1 MKSIRRGALLALLL
15 GLPGL
20 IYYALR
26 SQPPTLRILD
36 IADDRFA
43 GMLAGKTI
51 VQLTDIHL
59 SCNSTRAMQRLLHAL
74 DRLKPDLIFLT
85 GDYVPWYGEFA
96 DYEMVWRF
104 LEQLRAP
111 LGVYAVMGDADYTFP
126 RQSCAFC
133 HRPNSALP
141 PERHRVRFLRDETLT
156 LHINGQPLQ
165 IAGLDCGPRMQPQLE
180 KVRNFRFDRPTLFI
194 SHTSLAFYPVPDN
207 RPVIVL
213 SGDTHGGLLPMP
225 KWFWQRFKFKPDPE
239 HIYGFFQEGE
249 KMLYV
254 SSGTGNSSARIRIWP
269 PPEMVVIRFIP
280 ENLAGDR
287 RVIQKRTRLP

>member
-1 MKSIRRGALLALLL
+1 MKFKLRWLLL
-15 GLPGL
+15 LFILLSPAG
-20 IYYALR
+20 IYILLR
-26 SQPPTLRILD
+26 HQPPTVRVLE

-43 GMLAGKTI
+43 NILSGKTI

-59 SCNSTRAMQRLLHAL
+59 SRHSERAMQRLLHAL
-74 DRLKPDLIFLT
+74 DRIRPDLIFLT

-133 HRPNSALP
+133 HRPNSARAP
-141 PERHRVRFLRDETLT
+141 QRHPVRFLRDEAV
-156 LHINGQPLQ
+156 IIDVSGRRLQ
-165 IAGLDCGPRMQPQLE
+165 IAGLDCGPKMQPKLE
-180 KVRNFRFDRPTLFI
+180 AIQRFRFDLPTLFL
-194 SHTSLAFYPVPDN
+194 SHTSVAFYPVPEN
-207 RPVIVL
+207 RPVFVL

-239 HIYGFFQEGE
+239 HIYGFFEKGE

-254 SSGTGNSSARIRIWP
+254 SSGTGNSSFRIRIWP
-269 PPEMVVIRFIP
+269 PPELVLIRFIP
-280 ENLAGDR
+280 ESEASGR
-287 RVIQKRTRLP
+287 RIIQKRTRLP